1 MPGRT
6 LIGGSES
13 RGQGP
18 DGSWPLR
25 VRFML
30 VAALA
35 ICGGTHGAIA
45 AQGHEGGE
53 FGITIPVE
61 RVPAGASLPIVGAEW
76 ASDSRLEV
84 RLQASG
90 SEFTTIGVIQTDS
103 AGHFATAVRL
113 PNALPSGVA
122 VIQVVSTYG
131 VLDTAVVTIDPAAP
145 QPSIPP
151 GIAPP
156 RETAPDGVDPVPFI
170 ALTGAIGALVILV
183 ARTRRH
189 AQA

>member
-1 MPGRT
+1 
-6 LIGGSES
+6 
-13 RGQGP
+13 
-18 DGSWPLR
+18 
-25 VRFML
+25 
-30 VAALA
+30 
-35 ICGGTHGAIA
+35 
-45 AQGHEGGE
+45 
-53 FGITIPVE
+53 
-61 RVPAGASLPIVGAEW
+61 
-76 ASDSRLEV
+76 
-84 RLQASG
+84 
-90 SEFTTIGVIQTDS
+90 
-103 AGHFATAVRL
+103 
-113 PNALPSGVA
+113 LPSGVA

-131 VLDTAVVTIDPAAP
+131 VLDTAVVTIDPAAT